1 MVSVGRPPAPRRA
14 RPKDPRRGRN
24 TLDTVSHVQPRLK
37 AIPDR
42 AMAARLR
49 HDFLQFV
56 VPAPPASGERSRR
69 THACVSERGHQ
80 SRVSCPGV
88 EILWGH
94 QSGAARARA
103 ITRNACVVSHNTLL
117 FVDAMVWQDD
127 GRHWPY
133 DQAVCGI
140 GNSTVKTGNQ
150 SVRWCSMAALHVANE
165 RLQRVRHC
173 WKRKFSGSTAP
184 DAWRTLVAGG
194 SGTAACATACA
205 GEIDEYECVRGCLQR
220 NQSAVVAA
228 TQQAFERVYSG
239 REWVRQSE
247 PSDPLSGHGSSLNR
261 TLEARLALMRT
272 IHQVCI
278 WCFLTPI
285 LLATSLLPATDD
297 AH

>member
-1 MVSVGRPPAPRRA
+1 MYIGSLNASRRELSEKYRVRRA
-14 RPKDPRRGRN
+14 AGKPR
-24 TLDTVSHVQPRLK
+24 
-37 AIPDR
+37 
-42 AMAARLR
+42 AARGSGVGLSR
-49 HDFLQFV
+49 SYGRRRKQRASDLLFFFV
-56 VPAPPASGERSRR
+56 
-69 THACVSERGHQ
+69 
-80 SRVSCPGV
+80 
-88 EILWGH
+88 
-94 QSGAARARA
+94 
-103 ITRNACVVSHNTLL
+103 L

-133 DQAVCGI
+133 DQAVCGVV
-140 GNSTVKTGNQ
+140 GKSTVKTGNQ
-150 SVRWCSMAALHVANE
+150 SVQWCSMAALHVANE

-205 GEIDEYECVRGCLQR
+205 GEIDEYECVHGCLQR

>member
-1 MVSVGRPPAPRRA
+1 
-14 RPKDPRRGRN
+14 
-24 TLDTVSHVQPRLK
+24 
-37 AIPDR
+37 
-42 AMAARLR
+42 
-49 HDFLQFV
+49 
-56 VPAPPASGERSRR
+56 
-69 THACVSERGHQ
+69 
-80 SRVSCPGV
+80 
-88 EILWGH
+88 
-94 QSGAARARA
+94 
-103 ITRNACVVSHNTLL
+103 
-117 FVDAMVWQDD
+117 MVWQDD